1 MSNRY
6 SHFSASQLEPAEKI
20 LKGAI
25 HSWNHPGDERSTE
38 QQARVFITV
47 SRQPGAGAISFS
59 HRLAERLNQD
69 DQKDWSAWDRELVD
83 KVSAETG
90 IARELIEMIPN
101 RRHNWLDDLLQGF
114 SVNQTPQD
122 VMEFR
127 AYKRVVMTIRALAA
141 AGHAIIVGQGGAFI
155 TEGMPASIHLRLV
168 APLEYRIRCT
178 AEFEKL
184 SLHEATAR
192 IAEIDQRR
200 SEFFRRYWPNKINA
214 PETFT
219 ITLNSGV
226 LSVDEMVECVLP
238 VIRIRQAAGKPLATR
253 DRWN

>member
-69 DQKDWSAWDRELVD
+69 DQKDWSAWDRELVE
-83 KVSAETG
+83 KVSAEYG
-90 IARELIEMIPN
+90 IAKEIIEMIPG
-101 RRHNWLDDLLQGF
+101 RRHNWLDELLQTF
-114 SVNQTPQD
+114 SASQNSPDLVD
-122 VMEFR
+122 IR
-127 AYKRVVMTIRALAA
+127 AYKRVVMTIHALAT
-141 AGHAIIVGQGGAFI
+141 AGHTIIVGQGGTFI
-155 TEGMPASIHLRLV
+155 TQRMPAAIHLRLV
-168 APLEYRIRCT
+168 APVEHRIKYT
-178 AEFEKL
+178 AERDKI
-184 SLHEATAR
+184 SLGDAAMQ
-192 IAEIDQRR
+192 IADIDQRR
-200 SEFFRRYWPNKINA
+200 TEFYRRYWPGTAIA

-219 ITLNSGV
+219 MTLNSAE
-226 LSVDEMVECVLP
+226 LSTNELVACVLP
-238 VIRIRQAAGKPLATR
+238 LIRIREMTER
-253 DRWN
+253 DSPQR